1 MKSGKDYLVDRME
14 GRKNHFDLIRFIAA
28 SLVVVTHAYATS
40 LGNEKSEPFII
51 LSDGQSTLGYVAV
64 LIFFVTSGFLITM
77 SYDRSRSPIYFL
89 KARVLRIFPALIVIV
104 LITVFIMGPLLTTLT
119 IPEYFRDAGTYSY
132 LRAMFLWPMPFELPG
147 VFEANVYAGIVNGSL
162 WTLAYEFLFY
172 FVVLLFGMTKLLD
185 RKHVVLGVFILMLML
200 ALFSFPIATQTIEL
214 FSAFSGG
221 MVFYLYR
228 KVIPYKHWIA
238 GLSLL
243 ALGLSLY
250 FGEFI
255 VAFSLF
261 GSYLTFYLAYSRKV
275 ELSGFGKHG
284 DFSYGIYIYGFPIQQ
299 ILTEQ
304 FGGRMDVFLNFFIA
318 YPLILICACLSW
330 HFIEKK
336 ALKWKKYELQFS
348 KKNERWFVNFI
359 ESKS

>member
-1 MKSGKDYLVDRME
+1 MRSGKEYLIDRME

-40 LGNEKSEPFII
+40 LGNEKSEPFIL
-51 LSDGQSTLGYVAV
+51 LSNGQSTLGYGAV
-64 LIFFVTSGFLITM
+64 LIFFITSGFLITM
-77 SYDRSRSPIYFL
+77 SYDRSRSPVYFL

-104 LITVFIMGPLLTTLT
+104 VLTVFIMGPLLTTLT
-119 IPEYFRDAGTYSY
+119 LPEYFRHMGTYEY

-147 VFEANVYAGIVNGSL
+147 VFATNAYEGIVNGSL

-172 FVVLLFGMTKLLD
+172 FVVLLFGITRLLD
-185 RKHVVLGVFILMLML
+185 KKFIVLGIFIFMLTL
-200 ALFSFPIATQTIEL
+200 TLFSFPIATQTIEL

-228 KVIPYKHWIA
+228 RVIPYKHWIA
-238 GLSLL
+238 VLSLL
-243 ALGLSLY
+243 ALGLTLY
-250 FGEFI
+250 YGGFI
-255 VAFSLF
+255 VAFAIF
-261 GSYLTFYLAYSRKV
+261 GSYLTFYLAYSRKID
-275 ELSGFGKHG
+275 LSGFGKHG

-304 FGGRMDVFLNFFIA
+304 FGGKMDVFLNFFIA
-318 YPLILICACLSW
+318 YPLILFCAFLSW

-336 ALKWKKYELQFS
+336 ALTWKKYQMRFS
-348 KKNERWFVNFI
+348 KKNERWLVNFI